1 MIPFLLAH
9 QTYEVEKRD
18 HLEQVY
24 KRTTTKKVYYYG
36 EYLIRGTF

>member
-24 KRTTTKKVYYYG
+24 MRTATKKSVLVLPHVM
-36 EYLIRGTF
+36 ENI

>member
-24 KRTTTKKVYYYG
+24 KRTKTKKSITM
-36 EYLIRGTF
+36 ENI